1 MRERVTEREREMQT
15 KKKKKKK
22 VVADNEKHNASAYG
36 GLCKAWQ
43 NILQGKIRSLSRS
56 SPGGPANINTHYR
69 LGRTSSRTAIACGS
83 PPLTLLNLVYIVVRG
98 YFFKKNASSFF
109 PPGHPLKKK
118 KIKSLHTQTAF

>member
-1 MRERVTEREREMQT
+1 MQT

-69 LGRTSSRTAIACGS
+69 L
-83 PPLTLLNLVYIVVRG
+83 P
-98 YFFKKNASSFF
+98 YFQQDGHRMRLASSHSPKPRLHRRTWVFF
-109 PPGHPLKKK
+109 
-118 KIKSLHTQTAF
+118 